1 VSRFEKQIQ
10 IYSYSTMEKWISFV
24 AAHDALF
31 VFGIL
36 LFFGLIEAVFGYL
49 SATKRSKSDVIIETV
64 NAFTLF
70 LLTKPMISVL
80 GYQLVKFI
88 FPNQANC
95 WKNLPFWGGLL
106 LFLLVDDLLQYWYHR
121 SAHEYKWLWKWHRPH
136 HTATEMGLLVS
147 YRQAVYYYLL
157 MPNIWWLGVFTYFGG
172 GIPVAIGMV
181 LKQIIIISSHS
192 LAAWDSVF
200 YRHKALMPIIKI
212 LERIFITP
220 AFHHGHHAISKIDS
234 IGNPNGNY
242 GNMFS
247 IWDQLFGTATF
258 AHAYPTEYGIP
269 NDPQDPWAAHVFY
282 PLVKSEQA
290 GSELSD
296 DYQFEK
302 TTVLEPTTLVLQ
314 AGSYLYCACGYSK
327 TQPFCDGSHHG
338 TKFQPVKFDIKK
350 EREYK
355 LCQCKLCEKA
365 PFCDNSHL
373 KQRL

>member
-1 VSRFEKQIQ
+1 
-10 IYSYSTMEKWISFV
+10 MEKLISFI
-24 AAHDALF
+24 ATHDALF

-36 LFFGLIEAVFGYL
+36 LFFGLIEAIFGYL

-70 LLTKPMISVL
+70 LLTKPLISAL
-80 GYQLVKFI
+80 GYQLMKFI
-88 FPNQANC
+88 LPNQGNA
-95 WKNLPFWGGLL
+95 WKNVPFWGGLL
-106 LFLLVDDLLQYWYHR
+106 LFLLVDDFLQYWYHR

-147 YRQAVYYYLL
+147 YRQAVYYYVL
-157 MPNIWWLGVFTYFGG
+157 MPNIWWLGVFAYFGG
-172 GIPVAIGMV
+172 GIPVAIGLI

-192 LAAWDSVF
+192 LAAWDAVF
-200 YRHKALMPIIKI
+200 YRNKALMPIIKI
-212 LERIFITP
+212 IERIFITP
-220 AFHHGHHAISKIDS
+220 AFHHGHHAVSKIDA

-247 IWDQLFGTATF
+247 IWDQLFRTATF

-269 NDPQDPWAAHVFY
+269 NDPQDSWAAHVFY
-282 PLVKSEQA
+282 PLVKSEQT

-296 DYQFEK
+296 DYKFEK
-302 TTVLEPTTLVLQ
+302 TTVLEPATLVLKE
-314 AGSYLYCACGYSK
+314 GSYLYCACGYSK

-355 LCQCKLCEKA
+355 LCQCKWCEKA

-373 KQRL
+373 KQKKDDG